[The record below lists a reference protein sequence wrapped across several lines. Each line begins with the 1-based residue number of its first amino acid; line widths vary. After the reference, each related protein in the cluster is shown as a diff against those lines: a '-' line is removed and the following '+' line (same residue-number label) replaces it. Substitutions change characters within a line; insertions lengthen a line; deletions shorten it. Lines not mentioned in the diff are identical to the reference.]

1 MNDFIETILIPAGTF
16 LMGSP
21 ENEPDRWEDGG
32 PQHEVF
38 VSSFLMGRYP
48 VTQAQWRVVAGWD
61 KVERDLKPD
70 PSHFKGDN
78 LPVEQ
83 VNWYEAIEFCQRLSD
98 RTGRNYQLPSEAE
111 WEYACRAGTTTP
123 FHFGETL
130 TTDLANYDGDYTYG
144 QGNKGVYREKTTP
157 VGSINA
163 PQCFWSLRFAR

>member
-98 RTGRNYQLPSEAE
+98 RTGRNYRLPSEAE

-123 FHFGETL
+123 STL
-130 TTDLANYDGDYTYG
+130 
-144 QGNKGVYREKTTP
+144 
-157 VGSINA
+157 
-163 PQCFWSLRFAR
+163 ARL